1 MQAYL
6 LSCKLIS
13 CQSLQTQEKVQ
24 ELEKIVRKLQA
35 EISALSSERDTQ
47 ISALKTEMKNQQ
59 LKSDRLR
66 AQLELKLEKQK
77 TGILT
82 LKNLAQ
88 QWEQQNK
95 ELLENLKILFKQLQ
109 HYSSKYQE
117 SQEIRTSLEKTL
129 QMERDQAKA
138 KVKSY

>member
-1 MQAYL
+1 
-6 LSCKLIS
+6 
-13 CQSLQTQEKVQ
+13 
-24 ELEKIVRKLQA
+24 
-35 EISALSSERDTQ
+35 
-47 ISALKTEMKNQQ
+47 MKNQQ

-66 AQLELKLEKQK
+66 AQLELKLERQK

-88 QWEQQNK
+88 QWEQRNK
-95 ELLENLKILFKQLQ
+95 ELLENLKILFQQLQ

-129 QMERDQAKA
+129 QMEREEAKA

>member
-1 MQAYL
+1 
-6 LSCKLIS
+6 
-13 CQSLQTQEKVQ
+13 
-24 ELEKIVRKLQA
+24 
-35 EISALSSERDTQ
+35 
-47 ISALKTEMKNQQ
+47 MKNQQ

-129 QMERDQAKA
+129 QMEQDQAKA